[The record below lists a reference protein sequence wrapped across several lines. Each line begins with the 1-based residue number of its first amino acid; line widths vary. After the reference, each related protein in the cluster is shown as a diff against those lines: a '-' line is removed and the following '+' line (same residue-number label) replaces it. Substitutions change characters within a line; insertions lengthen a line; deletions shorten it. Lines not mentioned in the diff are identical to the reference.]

1 MQSKTPTAKVLRV
14 FSRARN
20 MPGLRPVNRDIANPR
35 QRERHQPGHAVLAL
49 INAMSVTLE
58 HDN

>member
-1 MQSKTPTAKVLRV
+1 M

-49 INAMSVTLE
+49 MNAMSVTLE